1 MIYGLWQN
9 PRYVETA
16 GLVIGGLILLS
27 IFTFFLKRKGPPY
40 TSAWASLL
48 SWLYVAPLLF
58 LAFALPKPWP
68 LIFITVMG
76 VLSAKSFFQLVG
88 MYHRSWFV
96 WITYVFIFALGYMV
110 YQNQT
115 DPYYNMSPMMFLGAI
130 LCIPLLRNSATHMI
144 QYIAL
149 SLLAFIFWGWSYL
162 HMGRLLMFE
171 HGELMV
177 LYLYLLTEVS
187 ENASWACSKLFGRF
201 KPFNKISNR
210 VSVEGMIVAF
220 CVTMLLAWGL
230 RHLLPDRSEK
240 FWIASGIVA
249 AVFGRMGDL
258 IINVFR
264 RDLGIKN
271 TGIFIIGRDGILSR
285 VEKLIFVGPMYFY
298 IWIYLQQH
306 DVAAFGP

>member
-16 GLVIGGLILLS
+16 GLVIGGLIALTILV
-27 IFTFFLKRKGPPY
+27 FFLKRKGPPY
-40 TSAWASLL
+40 TSAWASLI

-58 LAFALPKPWP
+58 IAFAVPRPWP
-68 LIFITVMG
+68 LIFITIMG

-96 WITYVFIFALGYMV
+96 WITYIFIFGLGYLIETG
-110 YQNQT
+110 QT
-115 DPYYNMSPMMFLGAI
+115 EHYNVTPMIFLAAI
-130 LCIPLLRNSATHMI
+130 LLVPLVRNSATHMI

-149 SLLAFIFWGWSYL
+149 SLLAFIFWGWSYM

-187 ENASWACSKLFGRF
+187 ENASWACSKLFGKI

-210 VSVEGMIVAF
+210 VSLEGMIVAF

-240 FWIASGIVA
+240 FWIASGLVA
-249 AVFGRMGDL
+249 TVFGRMGDL

-298 IWIYLQQH
+298 IFIYLQQT
-306 DVAAFGP
+306 